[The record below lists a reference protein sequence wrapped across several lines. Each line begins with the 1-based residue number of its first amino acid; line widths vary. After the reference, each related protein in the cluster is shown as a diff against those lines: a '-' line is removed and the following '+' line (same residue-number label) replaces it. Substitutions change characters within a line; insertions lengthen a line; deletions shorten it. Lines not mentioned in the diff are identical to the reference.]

1 MPSPMLTD
9 PPEVAQYAKRG
20 DPPIDRWP
28 GTPVKRQQLM
38 EAAGDPRDWFR
49 YGHRYQAYQQ
59 AWAEFVDARRRRR
72 NFTSGFSWNQI
83 LLLGDYGA
91 GKTTLAIKFAL
102 RYFRL
107 GHPVFSNASC
117 LFGWHLEGEEMY
129 TAMGFMPANSILLID
144 ESSAALASRVGH
156 GVAVS
161 SFNEM
166 NLNTRKRNCVV
177 IYMSA
182 HDWEIAPSIR
192 RNCKEVWMP
201 VPKDDLNVEDTRNET
216 GARLSP
222 ANSPDNFRLAYHVW
236 DDYPYRKANL
246 IEGKDADKGD
256 GFGPPTYTMYDEGQN
271 VRNAYLLNDTFELAG
286 AGSATLADRDVVKGQ
301 LAAFHAGSGPISRN
315 GGGSH
320 GQHDT
325 NVEKL
330 LLFIESQEEN
340 PPDFFKAADIARA
353 VGINSAMAGKLIQEV
368 IPVSPIRN
376 KGYPTDVIYDYINT
390 LELELG
396 GEPS

>member
-1 MPSPMLTD
+1 MSTPLLTD
-9 PPEVAQYAKRG
+9 PPELQQFAKRG

-28 GTPVKRQQLM
+28 GMPVTRQQIM

-49 YGHRYQAYQQ
+49 YGHRYGAYQQ

-72 NFTSGFSWNQI
+72 NFTSGFEWNQI

-91 GKTTLAIKFAL
+91 GKTTIAIKFAL
-102 RYFRL
+102 MYFRL

-117 LFGWHLEGEEMY
+117 MFGWHLKGEEIY

-201 VPKDDLNVEDTRNET
+201 VPKNDLNVDDARHDARHDTGT
-216 GARLSP
+216 RLVV
-222 ANSPDNFRLAYHVW
+222 ANNPDNFRLAYHVW

-246 IEGKDADKGD
+246 IEGRNADDGD
-256 GFGPPTYTMYDEGQN
+256 GFGPPAYTMFDEGDN
-271 VRNAYLLNDTFELAG
+271 VRNAFLLNDTFELAG
-286 AGSATLADRDVVKGQ
+286 VGSATLADRDVVKQQ
-301 LAAFHAGSGPISRN
+301 LAAFQEGSGPIRN
-315 GGGSH
+315 GH
-320 GQHDT
+320 GRDDAR
-325 NVEKL
+325 VEKL
-330 LLFIESQEEN
+330 LMFLEEHEDNN

-353 VGINSAMAGKLIQEV
+353 VGVSSAVAGKLIQEV
-368 IPVSPIRN
+368 IPVRPVRN
-376 KGYPTDVIYDYINT
+376 KGYPTDVIYDYINS
-390 LELELG
+390 LDL
-396 GEPS
+396 